1 VNIRILSCA
10 ERELAEGVDYYNQEQ
25 PGLGFVFAAEVE
37 KALDRIRVFP
47 NAWPQ
52 FSKRSRR
59 YVVQRF
65 PYGVLYQVRADGV
78 LVLAIMHLRRDPKV
92 WQERVGEGD

>member
-10 ERELAEGVDYYNQEQ
+10 ERELAE
-25 PGLGFVFAAEVE
+25 
-37 KALDRIRVFP
+37 
-47 NAWPQ
+47 
-52 FSKRSRR
+52 
-59 YVVQRF
+59 
-65 PYGVLYQVRADGV
+65 GV

>member
-1 VNIRILSCA
+1 MNIRILSCA
-10 ERELAEGVDYYNQEQ
+10 ERELAEVVDHYNQEQ

-37 KALDRIRVFP
+37 KALDRIRAFP